1 MGAPP
6 SLPAHDSYEQP
17 LVRAE
22 SNLDIRL
29 HAVQTLN
36 RSLTSSIGMV
46 AGGKRKRPASF
57 KWSRR
62 ARELVRANLEA
73 SGPRLRD
80 LITQIAQETGN
91 PRDACLRFARQLGVK
106 AKQPYRR
113 WTKEEQKKLEN
124 ELEVHKVR
132 KAAIRLGR
140 TPTQVYGMMHR
151 LGISGK
157 KLTDKISMYA
167 VARALCKHPQ
177 VVRQWIQS
185 GALEAEN
192 EGTERVP
199 RWMISQED
207 LQRFEKKHRKLIAAS
222 HVDRER
228 LRFICGY
235 VFPASHESLLRT
247 RESKK
252 EQAAYEA
259 QMGEETEDHGSKS
272 RNRL

>member
-1 MGAPP
+1 MGNSGQRRKPRTFRWPRTA
-6 SLPAHDSYEQP
+6 
-17 LVRAE
+17 RAE
-22 SNLDIRL
+22 
-29 HAVQTLN
+29 
-36 RSLTSSIGMV
+36 V
-46 AGGKRKRPASF
+46 A
-57 KWSRR
+57 
-62 ARELVRANLEA
+62 ANINAER
-73 SGPRLRD
+73 PRLRE
-80 LITQIAQETGN
+80 LITKLVEISGN

-106 AKQPYRR
+106 VKQPYRR

-132 KAAIRLGR
+132 KVAIRLGR

-167 VARALCKHPQ
+167 VARALSKHPQ

-222 HVDRER
+222 HVDCER

-235 VFPASHESLLRT
+235 VFPASHESVLRT

-252 EQAAYEA
+252 ERAAYEE
-259 QMGEETEDHGSKS
+259 QMDGATEDQPYS
-272 RNRL
+272 